1 MPSTRRALKYIGHH
15 EHDENLGAMSAAGYQ
30 EGADHFPPSLTVD
43 ERRQAVYASLVRFA
57 SESGPL
63 RERAIHR
70 AILGSLLGSSLQK
83 PLTIGG
89 IRRNMMFGSE
99 SVSLRTEVIQ
109 QALVDLINQGK
120 ADKTTLREKHAYYIT
135 VKGQKELDGLV
146 VSVVDLFASV
156 TEPLFRDLDPEI
168 DKDIA
173 SGVFRRFAC
182 ECFGRFG
189 RHIAQT
195 VLGTLKREELLARTD
210 ARSAFL
216 AASEGLGMSTSQLE
230 SLEVRCQRF
239 LISGE
244 ECDERLKLYLTQGFY
259 FTQLLGLDGSAFDP
273 IAEDAFR
280 GAVFYLDTNV
290 LLLGFLQA
298 HDDAHEFAEVVAV
311 AKRLG
316 IELRTTKATIDEM
329 QQVVR
334 DRISRITQIAEVV
347 PDELVKQS
355 NDQVLK
361 AFWNS
366 YESNRTLTP
375 ETFFAP
381 LLVPDLQLDE
391 KWGVGVDSISTKE
404 MIAGRDT
411 AEIARCIDE
420 EAKNSRGWGKVG
432 DVLEHDVAHY
442 MLVRDKRVA
451 NRKVWFLTRDR
462 SLPLVAATL
471 QPDQPSFCFSHLALL
486 QSISPFINTDAEEKS
501 LADIMSAFITD
512 QIRPL
517 RSLFDISELAI
528 MAEFH
533 ADVMATPGDQLVLAF
548 DYVKSST
555 LKGHQYLQQD
565 IPRVSLAL
573 RKFMSSDKDK
583 QLLSLQAERERA
595 LQDAMKENELRNEA
609 EKRVLQANL
618 RSDELEDQLA
628 KLNTDYKG
636 TVDQVEEL
644 RRDAAARTEREV
656 LNRISSLRKQ
666 AIGWSIGSLV
676 LLMLSE
682 EIAARLVESI
692 PWLWPSALHNFVV
705 SVMRISSALMI
716 VWPWSRFIRE
726 TRWSEGVRM
735 TALVIVA
742 VVAIPIARIV
752 SPSTMNELADRVE
765 VATLIAA
772 VIGAVWLA
780 KHKKG

>member
-1 MPSTRRALKYIGHH
+1 
-15 EHDENLGAMSAAGYQ
+15 
-30 EGADHFPPSLTVD
+30 
-43 ERRQAVYASLVRFA
+43 
-57 SESGPL
+57 
-63 RERAIHR
+63 
-70 AILGSLLGSSLQK
+70 
-83 PLTIGG
+83 
-89 IRRNMMFGSE
+89 MMFGSE

-109 QALVDLINQGK
+109 QALVDLIEQGK
-120 ADKTTLREKHAYYIT
+120 ADRTTHREKHAYYIT
-135 VKGQKELDGLV
+135 DKGQKELDGLV
-146 VSVVDLFASV
+146 VSVVDLFADV
-156 TEPLFRDLDPEI
+156 TEPLFQNLDPEI
-168 DKDIA
+168 DRNIA
-173 SGVFRRFAC
+173 SGIFRRFAC

-210 ARSAFL
+210 ARSAFV
-216 AASEGLGMSTSQLE
+216 AASEGLGMTAIQLE

-259 FTQLLGLDGSAFDP
+259 FTQLLGLDGSTFDP

-298 HDDAHEFAEVVAV
+298 HDDAHEFSEVVAV

-334 DRISRITQIAEVV
+334 DRMSRITRIAEVV

-361 AFWNS
+361 AFWNA
-366 YESNRTLTP
+366 YEGNRTLTP

-381 LLVPDLQLDE
+381 FLVPDLQLDE
-391 KWGVGVDSISTKE
+391 KWGVGVDRISSKE
-404 MIAGRDT
+404 IIGGRDT
-411 AEIARCIDE
+411 AEIATCINE
-420 EAKNSRGWGKVG
+420 EAKNSRGWGKTG
-432 DVLEHDVAHY
+432 DILDHDVAHY
-442 MLVRDKRVA
+442 ILIGEKRLT

-471 QPDQPSFCFSHLALL
+471 QPDKPAFCFSHLALL

-573 RKFMSSDKDK
+573 RKFLSSDKDK
-583 QLLSLQAERERA
+583 QLLSLQAERESA
-595 LQDAMKENELRNEA
+595 LQDAQRENELRKEA
-609 EKRVLQANL
+609 EKRVQDANE
-618 RSDELEDQLA
+618 RSADFEDQLA
-628 KLNTDYKG
+628 KLNDDYKG
-636 TVDQVEEL
+636 TVGQVEEL
-644 RRDAAARTEREV
+644 RRDAATRLEQDRQKRHQGLLRE
-656 LNRISSLRKQ
+656 
-666 AIGWSIGSLV
+666 AIWWSIGAVV
-676 LLMLSE
+676 LLT
-682 EIAARLVESI
+682 LVETIASKLVETI
-692 PWLWPSALHNFVV
+692 PWLWPVCLHNVLV
-705 SVMRISSALMI
+705 SMMRISAALMI
-716 VWPWSRFIRE
+716 FLSWARYIRD
-726 TRWSEGVRM
+726 TRWAEGAKV
-735 TALVIVA
+735 AGLVIVGLF
-742 VVAIPIARIV
+742 VIPIARLI
-752 SPSTMNELADRVE
+752 SPSTMNELADRIE
-765 VATLIAA
+765 VAALVAA
-772 VIGAVWLA
+772 VIVGYWFT
-780 KHKKG
+780 KRKDE